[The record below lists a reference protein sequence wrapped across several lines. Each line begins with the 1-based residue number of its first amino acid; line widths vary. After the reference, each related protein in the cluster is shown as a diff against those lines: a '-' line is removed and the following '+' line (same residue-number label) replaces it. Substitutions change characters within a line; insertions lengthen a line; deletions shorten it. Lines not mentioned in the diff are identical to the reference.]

1 MKPFFIK
8 DGKLINIERMIE
20 NHYFATSIEVTDSRK
35 ELPIDMKNFT
45 RLLEY

>member
-8 DGKLINIERMIE
+8 DGKLINIERIE
-20 NHYFATSIEVTDSRK
+20 NHYFVTSIEVTDSRK